1 MPSGTADYKVGGALK
16 SCHTE
21 FVHIY
26 GAAFPYE
33 KGARPAPS
41 LFFAR
46 FFFRIPIFITFGP
59 IKTSAMIYRFLMLSD
74 EVDDFKREIRI
85 DSEAT
90 FLDLREV
97 ILDSV
102 KYTKDQ
108 LDSFFI
114 CEEDW
119 SKRTEVTLME
129 MDTNSDEDNYTMA
142 DTRLDELI
150 EEEGQR
156 LLFVFDNMTER
167 AFFME
172 LREII
177 PGQDLK
183 EPICSKS
190 VGDPPAQLISFDDFE
205 TKNNTSSDVGEDFY
219 GDSEY
224 DIDELDQG
232 GFEGLDGPMDNPYD
246 EDRY

>member
-1 MPSGTADYKVGGALK
+1 
-16 SCHTE
+16 
-21 FVHIY
+21 
-26 GAAFPYE
+26 
-33 KGARPAPS
+33 
-41 LFFAR
+41 
-46 FFFRIPIFITFGP
+46 
-59 IKTSAMIYRFLMLSD
+59 MIYRFLMLSD

-90 FLDLREV
+90 FLDLRNI

-102 KYTKDQ
+102 EYSKDQ
-108 LDSFFI
+108 MDSFFI
-114 CEEDW
+114 CDDDW
-119 SKRTEVTLME
+119 SKRTEVTLVE
-129 MDTNSDEDNYTMA
+129 MDTTSDEDSYTMA
-142 DTRLDELI
+142 ETRLDELV

-183 EPICSKS
+183 EAVCTKS
-190 VGDPPAQLISFDDFE
+190 VGNAPAQLISFDEFE
-205 TKNNTSSDVGEDFY
+205 SKNSGSSDLGEDFY

-224 DIDELDQG
+224 DIDELDRE
-232 GFEGLDGPMDNPYD
+232 GFEGLGDGPMDNPYD
-246 EDRY
+246 DDRY

>member
-1 MPSGTADYKVGGALK
+1 
-16 SCHTE
+16 
-21 FVHIY
+21 
-26 GAAFPYE
+26 
-33 KGARPAPS
+33 
-41 LFFAR
+41 
-46 FFFRIPIFITFGP
+46 
-59 IKTSAMIYRFLMLSD
+59 MIYRFLMLSD